1 MPSPSELDSLLDH
14 PWILRTYAPV
24 YVMRFPAEPDDATL
38 DAFCAAR
45 ERWAQRAR
53 FSCAWVCDMSQL
65 RTMPSA
71 KQRRMFAEHLGRFEP
86 HDVAWNHGS
95 VIVEPN
101 APVIPHDV
109 AWNHGSAIVAPNA
122 VIKGALT
129 AVFWMAPPKFPNQ
142 AFGSFDDALAWAK
155 AQLAAPMSER
165 AAG

>member
-95 VIVEPN
+95 
-101 APVIPHDV
+101 
-109 AWNHGSAIVAPNA
+109 AIVAPNA